1 MPIFSGIVLAATVW
15 LAFLLFRKKEYSSAK
30 KFGGFVAIYV
40 GSVAIT
46 LMVAWETLGGAASL
60 YTTQKLLVL
69 LVTVAIGALAGTWW
83 GSRSR

>member
-15 LAFLLFRKKEYSSAK
+15 LAAQLFRKKEYSSAK

-46 LMVAWETLGGAASL
+46 LMVAWETLGGAAFL

-69 LVTVAIGALAGTWW
+69 LVTVAIGAWL

>member
-46 LMVAWETLGGAASL
+46 LMAA
-60 YTTQKLLVL
+60 
-69 LVTVAIGALAGTWW
+69 
-83 GSRSR
+83 RP